1 MNSIIFTWGRT
12 GLGILGVVALSACAV
27 TPFEVSKEAKV
38 RETEVKVAVDLT
50 RTPDKAAPVSGLRRM
65 EGNFL
70 GSTPIPIS
78 HSFALPPHV
87 RNLTMSFG
95 DARGTL
101 SEVARNIR
109 TATGIAVRM
118 NPDVNIDGDD
128 VNAITIEA
136 HAPSAGAAMPGPAPM
151 PMPGPQVDAVE
162 PNVTSMAGDRGKL
175 PLSHQGDLADYLDNI
190 ASILDINWEYAK
202 GEIVF
207 FRAMT
212 RRFQLAVSPG
222 TLAYRDD
229 VSSGGSGSGGSA
241 TAGTFASTS
250 NASVEAQ
257 LSPWQGV
264 EDAVR
269 TMISANGK
277 VHVNQASGAIVVTD
291 TKSKLD
297 QIGKYIEEENA
308 LLNRQV
314 RIEMREVLVER
325 TGESSVGV
333 DVSLVYKRFMEAGL
347 DVNAGLGVAGDL
359 INATN
364 PTPNYSV
371 GTTAPATLAS
381 AQSGTM
387 TLNFERQGYFQGS
400 TMAMKALNGVG
411 KVVGDS
417 TRTIVT
423 TNRTPGRLQD
433 VIDRAYLAETK
444 PSSGGSSDGSGGGVP
459 GLVPGL
465 VTYGENITVVPTI
478 RDNNE
483 ILLQLFSTRSSLLEL
498 NSQTAG
504 SGATF
509 QQINTPVLQR
519 KKNSQNIR
527 MRDQETLVI
536 VSNAADTW
544 NSKDR
549 VAITGGST
557 ISNRSNV
564 ISVLLV
570 TARVM
575 GI

>member
-1 MNSIIFTWGRT
+1 MNHKNLTLART
-12 GLGILGVVALSACAV
+12 SLTLVAVAALSACAV
-27 TPFEVSKEAKV
+27 TPFEVAKEADV
-38 RETEVKVAVDLT
+38 RETEAKVAVDLT
-50 RTPDKAAPVSGLRRM
+50 RAPEKVAPVSGLKRM
-65 EGNFL
+65 NGNFL
-70 GSTPIPIS
+70 GSSPIPIN
-78 HSFALPPHV
+78 HSVALPAHV
-87 RNLTMSFG
+87 RDITMSFG
-95 DARGTL
+95 ERRGTL
-101 SEVARNIR
+101 IDVSRNIR
-109 TATGIAVRM
+109 AATGIVVRI
-118 NPDVNIDGDD
+118 NPDVHNGAD
-128 VNAITIEA
+128 VDINVDVAQ
-136 HAPSAGAAMPGPAPM
+136 APPSQIAPM
-151 PMPGPQVDAVE
+151 PTPMPVGEAVQGIQAE
-162 PNVTSMAGDRGKL
+162 SLSVSSLGSL
-175 PLSHQGDLADYLDNI
+175 PLSHRGDLADYLNNI
-190 ASILDINWEYAK
+190 ASIMDVNWEFK
-202 GEIVF
+202 NGEIVF

-222 TLAYRDD
+222 VLAYRDD
-229 VSSGGSGSGGSA
+229 VSSGGSGSGGGSD

-250 NASVEAQ
+250 NASVEAS
-257 LSPWQGV
+257 LSPWQGI

-269 TMISANGK
+269 SMITPGSGK
-277 VHVNQASGAIVVTD
+277 LHVNQASGAIVVTD

-325 TGESSVGV
+325 TGEASVGL
-333 DVSLVYKRFMEAGL
+333 DVNIIYNRFLEAGL
-347 DVNAGLGVAGDL
+347 DVNAGLGAAGDL
-359 INATN
+359 INASN
-364 PTPNYSV
+364 PSPNYSIN
-371 GTTAPATLAS
+371 TTAPANLAS
-381 AQSGTM
+381 ANSGTM
-387 TLNFERQGYFQGS
+387 TLNFQRQGYFQGS

-444 PSSGGSSDGSGGGVP
+444 PASGGALDGGGGVP

-483 ILLQLFSTRSSLLEL
+483 ILLQLFSTRSNLLEL

-536 VSNAADTW
+536 VSNASDTW

-557 ISNRSNV
+557 SSTRANV

>member
-1 MNSIIFTWGRT
+1 MNHKNLTLART
-12 GLGILGVVALSACAV
+12 SLTLVTVAALSACAV
-27 TPFEVSKEAKV
+27 TPFEVAKEAKV
-38 RETEVKVAVDLT
+38 RETEAKVAVDLS
-50 RTPDKAAPVSGLRRM
+50 RAPEKAAPVSGLKRM
-65 EGNFL
+65 TGNFL
-70 GSTPIPIS
+70 GAAPIPIS
-78 HSFALPPHV
+78 HSVSLPPHV
-87 RNLTMSFG
+87 RNITMSFG
-95 DARGTL
+95 NRRGSL
-101 SEVARNIR
+101 EEVARNIR
-109 TATGIAVRM
+109 TATGLTVRI
-118 NPDVNIDGDD
+118 NPDVTEAGGP
-128 VNAITIEA
+128 IEVVQQPVVMA
-136 HAPSAGAAMPGPAPM
+136 SSTPM
-151 PMPGPQVDAVE
+151 PSPMPNGAQPLEVNQPVVA
-162 PNVTSMAGDRGKL
+162 MGMGGGRL
-175 PLSHQGDLADYLDNI
+175 PLSHQGDLAEYLNSI
-190 ASILDINWEYAK
+190 ASTLDVNWEYSK

-207 FRAMT
+207 FKAMT

-222 TLAYRDD
+222 VLAYRDD
-229 VSSGGSGSGGSA
+229 VSSGGSGSGGASA
-241 TAGTFASTS
+241 TAGSFASTS

-269 TMISANGK
+269 SMITPGTGK
-277 VHVNQASGAIVVTD
+277 MHVNQASGAIVVTD

-325 TGESSVGV
+325 TGEASVGL
-333 DVSLVYKRFMEAGL
+333 DVNIVYNRFLEAGL
-347 DVNAGLGVAGDL
+347 DVNAGLGAAGDL
-359 INATN
+359 INAAN
-364 PTPNYSV
+364 PSPNYSIN
-371 GTTAPATLAS
+371 TTAPASLAS
-381 AQSGTM
+381 ANSGTM
-387 TLNFERQGYFQGS
+387 TLNFQRQGYFQGT

-444 PSSGGSSDGSGGGVP
+444 PASGGALEGGGGVP

-465 VTYGENITVVPTI
+465 VTYGENITVIPTI

-536 VSNAADTW
+536 VSNASDLW

-557 ISNRSNV
+557 SSTRANV
-564 ISVLLV
+564 ISVLMV